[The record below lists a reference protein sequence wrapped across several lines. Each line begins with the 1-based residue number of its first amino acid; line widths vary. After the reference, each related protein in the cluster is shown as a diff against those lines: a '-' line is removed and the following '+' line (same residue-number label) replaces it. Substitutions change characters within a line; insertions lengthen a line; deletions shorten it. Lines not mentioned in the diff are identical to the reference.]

1 MAKQYC
7 DHGVHLDKVC
17 DQCVA
22 DIKAQQP
29 EPQKAKA
36 DHFEMFMVRNAIVEA
51 MDAIV
56 PFENFHDPKRG
67 KRPDGKSVFLLLLA
81 MAKYVWKPVGSVW
94 AGDKALAHS
103 TGLSVDYIRS
113 LKRAAVH
120 AGLLQATGRKH
131 HKTRTDI
138 YVMSIDLI
146 AEFVQRAV
154 LPTPAVLKDLKH
166 DPKGDAL
173 EEAHSF
179 QVDDLDGE
187 DQTEQDATMVD
198 PHAEPIPDPESAA
211 ARRRTLWGTD
221 GKGRSGGE

>member
-1 MAKQYC
+1 MPCEHGITITDIVKCPAC
-7 DHGVHLDKVC
+7 DPSL
-17 DQCVA
+17 VA
-22 DIKAQQP
+22 TPDKAQ
-29 EPQKAKA
+29 K
-36 DHFEMFMVRNAIVEA
+36 HFEMFMVRNAIVEA

-56 PFENFHDPKRG
+56 RFENFHDPVSG
-67 KRPDGKSVFLLLLA
+67 KRPDGKSVFLLLIAL
-81 MAKYVWKPVGSVW
+81 AKYCWAPTSRVW
-94 AGDKALAHS
+94 AGDKKLAKS
-103 TGLSVDYIRS
+103 TGLSVDYIRK

-120 AGLLQATGRKH
+120 AGLLQDINRKH
-131 HKTRTDI
+131 PKTRTDI

-187 DQTEQDATMVD
+187 DQCES
-198 PHAEPIPDPESAA
+198 EPPLDPDPGKS
-211 ARRRTLWGTD
+211 LGVVFPD
-221 GKGRSGGE
+221 GVDVRNDVDE